1 MKQTALLDSHTRN
14 GARMGDLQ
22 GWRLPVQFTDPSEEC
37 YAVRSAAG
45 LFDVGS
51 LGRIEV
57 AGAGAD
63 RFLASLFSRDVIS
76 ITEYSFRYGLLC
88 NDAGGIIDAII
99 LARLPSG
106 RNDRRYLITSST
118 SATEK
123 VLAWLRQ
130 RAPQG
135 ISIDDR
141 TGSLAQVALQGPR
154 SDDILQTIAGNT
166 FKRLKHKRLKEMT
179 VAGTP
184 VLVSRSGL
192 TGERGY
198 ELFVRADQA
207 AALWDTLLRS
217 GRDFGLVPCGSA
229 CRDMLRIEAG
239 FALQGSELTEKH
251 TPFEAGLMS
260 VVDLAHDFV
269 GRAALLRLRDEA
281 PRMTLV
287 GFELFDKGIPN
298 AGGIIYSESREIG
311 TATSGNH
318 SPHRRRDVGL
328 GYVDRRYAQPG
339 QEIDVEVKDRE
350 ISARIIPLPFYKRK

>member
-1 MKQTALLDSHTRN
+1 MKQTALFESHTRN
-14 GARMGDLQ
+14 GARMGDVQ

-37 YAVRSAAG
+37 YGVRSAAG
-45 LFDVGS
+45 LFDVGC

-63 RFLASLFSRDVIS
+63 RFLGSLFSRDVIS
-76 ITEYSFRYGLLC
+76 ISEYSFRYGLFC
-88 NDAGGIIDAII
+88 NDAGGIIDAGI

-106 RNDRRYLITSST
+106 KNDRRYLVTSST
-118 SATEK
+118 EATEK
-123 VLAWLRQ
+123 ILAWLRH

-154 SDDILQTIAGNT
+154 SDDILQAVAGST

-179 VAGTP
+179 ITGTA

-198 ELFVRADQA
+198 ELFVPADQA
-207 AALWDTLLRS
+207 AALWDILLRS
-217 GRDFGLVPCGSA
+217 GRGFGLVPCGST

-239 FALQGSELTEKH
+239 IAQQGSELTETR

-260 VVDLAHDFV
+260 VVDLSHDFV
-269 GRAALLRLRDEA
+269 GRAALLRLRDET

-328 GYVDRRYAQPG
+328 GYVDRRYAQAG
-339 QEIDVEVKDRE
+339 QEIDVEVKDSE
-350 ISARIIPLPFYKRK
+350 ISARIIPLPFYRRK